1 MKKILAL
8 ILIAS
13 SLFMLFGCDN
23 KYKPVESTEEEA
35 RVMFT
40 LTCGDSTYEV
50 RYELYR
56 ALFLANKGIVDGGDA
71 TVWEGDNSAEYVER
85 INKIIAA
92 KASDIFA
99 AIHHAKEIGYDAYS
113 KDADAEIQEYVKGAV
128 EGDDEQIGHG
138 SYDAYLESLK
148 NNFLNYSVATLLMRY
163 SFAMTAINKYYGGE
177 VHEVF
182 GNTMGEY
189 QYTADDVREYYV
201 SDECARVMEV
211 YVPTGIRSKVWFSDF
226 CAKLM
231 LEDSELDMAVKIIS
245 GTSATEADL
254 IVGGDVSGLVIGKNS
269 LNDIYYSDYRDL
281 VFSTAPGMMSEILE
295 LSGTE
300 SDGYYAIYGLEKTD
314 EHFVRCY
321 EQVRLSFIDNLIGS
335 RLAPITHTMIDSLSF
350 TDEYSEIIH
359 KDVSMD

>member
-1 MKKILAL
+1 MKKLLAL
-8 ILIAS
+8 ILIIS
-13 SLFMLFGCDN
+13 SLLLLFGCDK

-40 LTCGDSTYEV
+40 LTCDDSTYEV

-56 ALFLANKGIVDGGDA
+56 ALFLANKSLVDKGDVSVWASGDA
-71 TVWEGDNSAEYVER
+71 ASYVDC
-85 INKIIAA
+85 INKIIIA

-99 AIHHAKEIGYDAYS
+99 TIHHAKKIGYDAYS
-113 KDADAEIQEYVKGAV
+113 KDADNKINEYIKGAV

-138 SYDAYLESLK
+138 SYDAYLASLK
-148 NNFLNYSVATLLMRY
+148 ANYLNYSVATLLMRY
-163 SFAMTAINKYYGGE
+163 SFASTAINEYYGGE

-189 QYTADDVREYYV
+189 EYTADDVREYYL

-211 YVPTGIRSKVWFSDF
+211 YVPTGVRSKVWFSDF
-226 CAKLM
+226 CSKLM
-231 LEDSELDMAVKIIS
+231 LEDTELDMAVKIIS
-245 GTSATEADL
+245 NTSATEADL
-254 IVGGDVSGLVIGKNS
+254 IVGDKVSGLVIGKYS
-269 LNDIYYSDYRDL
+269 LDDLYYSEYQEL
-281 VFSTAPGMMSEILE
+281 VFSTAPGTMSEIIE

-321 EQVRLSFIDNLIGS
+321 EQVRLSFIDNIIGS
-335 RLAPITHTMIDSLSF
+335 KLAPITHTMIDSQIF
-350 TDEYSEIIH
+350 TEEYAEIIH
-359 KDVSMD
+359 KDISMN